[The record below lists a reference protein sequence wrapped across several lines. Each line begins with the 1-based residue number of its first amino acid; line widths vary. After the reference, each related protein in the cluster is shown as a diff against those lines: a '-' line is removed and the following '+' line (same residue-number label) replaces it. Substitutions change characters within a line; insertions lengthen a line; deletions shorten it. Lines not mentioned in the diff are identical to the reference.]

1 VKLKILFLLF
11 TFNCYGQLLSEE
23 DKQQHFAAG
32 AVFSSPV
39 YSQVYL
45 ETKDLGKSIGYGL
58 LASTFVG
65 ISKEVVDDK
74 FDKRDLIA
82 TMLGSIAS
90 SVVLTIIMKFNKIK
104 WQKSQKNNL
113 RKL

>member
-11 TFNCYGQLLSEE
+11 AFNCYGQLLSEE
-23 DKQQHFAAG
+23 DKQQHFVAG

-58 LASTFVG
+58 LASTLVG
-65 ISKEVVDDK
+65 IGKEVVDDK

-90 SVVLTIIMKFNKIK
+90 SIVLIITIEFNKIK

-113 RKL
+113 IKL

>member
-1 VKLKILFLLF
+1 MKLKILFLLF
-11 TFNCYGQLLSEE
+11 TCYSQLLSEE
-23 DKQQHFAAG
+23 DKKQHFAAG

-58 LASTFVG
+58 LTSTLVG
-65 ISKEVVDDK
+65 IGKEVVDDK